1 MKKVFFAIALLATA
15 WMVSCTKETAQNEMA
30 VETDGTRGTLIVT
43 ASKQA
48 ETRALEL
55 KDGYVDAFWAE
66 GDTVEV
72 YSYKGGKFLGY
83 LTPSAFGDNRTTL
96 EGTVDISG
104 LEVRD
109 LLWLF
114 FQGKGDMSYSRQ
126 DGTLESIARYHD
138 AAGTGVFVTS
148 IENNRVIT
156 EEASFENLQ
165 AIVKFKLCNENG
177 VPMDVRFLSISGQ
190 NLFSKRTCIG
200 YGSFDNEYGPVT
212 VTPSAPTDELYVS
225 LCMENYSSG
234 CSYYLCALG
243 TDGDYYECLRED
255 VDFRNGMYYEG
266 TVRMK
271 RVRYTVVGSSG
282 AFDASGDDPVFG
294 KAWDYRMTANDMVA
308 EDAIF
313 KKSYPGISKGSII
326 YLRVSR
332 NRSRSEVLP
341 ENDNLVVTAWEDG
354 TLNVEF
360 DPRTGDLFAEMDYD
374 GRDYEIEPV
383 YTVCGDDDSVFGA
396 SWQIMTPENDMTL
409 QDEYSYNYTKTYT
422 GLTPGE
428 LRFRIVEDRSWDYV
442 YPGMDDD
449 PYSVRI
455 PSFGNLTIV
464 FHPSNGEIT
473 TSFESTEVPDG
484 DFYVYANFNYWRL
497 SDEYLMT
504 KQDDGTYTYEAEFEA
519 AYPYAEFKIIMN
531 KDYSASWPENNYQ
544 VEVPGPG
551 ILTITF
557 HPDTGE
563 ITTSFVEQ
571 ALDNTYTVAGS
582 TNGTAAGGSD
592 ILFGTAWDPTLA
604 ANDMQYLETEGYYYK
619 EYSVT
624 APGKVSFKVFKNH
637 STDVFWPKDK
647 NYDVEM
653 LGPGT
658 LLIAFLPGYGVE
670 AIMQYSQDNY
680 TLTGDFCDWVVSSD
694 WVMSL
699 LSDGSYSVRVT
710 IDTPGDYYFRVMK
723 NGRQG
728 VGDLDAQFDEACT
741 VDILFNPETEE
752 MSYKIAGSSGT

>member
-15 WMVSCTKETAQNEMA
+15 WLVSCTKETVRNEMA

-72 YSYKGGKFLGY
+72 YSYKDGKFIGY
-83 LTPSAFGDNRTTL
+83 LTPSAFGDNSTTL
-96 EGTVDISG
+96 EGSVDISG
-104 LEVRD
+104 IEVRD

-114 FQGKGDMSYSRQ
+114 FHGKGDMSYAHQ
-126 DGTLESIARYHD
+126 DGTLEGIARCQD
-138 AAGTGVFVTS
+138 AAWASVFVETKDGGR
-148 IENNRVIT
+148 ITT
-156 EEASFENLQ
+156 EEASFQNLQ
-165 AIVKFKLCNENG
+165 AIVKFKICNENG
-177 VPMDVRFLSISGQ
+177 NPMSVRFLSIGAQ
-190 NLFSKRTCIG
+190 NIRSKMTNFGI
-200 YGSFDNEYGPVT
+200 SFDVEYGAVT
-212 VTPSAPTDELYVS
+212 VTPSAPTDEMFVS
-225 LCMENYSSG
+225 LCLDDYLSW
-234 CSYYLCALG
+234 CTYYLCAQG
-243 TDGDYYECLRED
+243 TDGYYYECLRED
-255 VDFRNGMYYEG
+255 VDFSNGMYYEG
-266 TVRMK
+266 TVKMK

-308 EDAIF
+308 EDGVF
-313 KKSYPGISKGSII
+313 RKSYPGISKGSII
-326 YLRVSR
+326 YLRVSK
-332 NRSRSEVLP
+332 NRSKSEVLP
-341 ENDNLVVTAWEDG
+341 EDDNLVVTAWEDG
-354 TLNVEF
+354 TLNVEYN
-360 DPRTGDLFAEMDYD
+360 PRTGDLYAEMDY
-374 GRDYEIEPV
+374 GGSEYSMESV

-396 SWQIMTPENDMTL
+396 SWQIVTPENDMTL
-409 QDEYSYNYTKTYT
+409 PDENNYIYEKTYT

-428 LRFRIVEDRSWDYV
+428 LRFRIVEDRGWDYV

-455 PSFGNLTIV
+455 PSFGNLTIY
-464 FHPSNGEIT
+464 FRPNTGEIT
-473 TSFESTEVPDG
+473 TSFVQTEVPDG

-504 KQDDGTYTYEAEFEA
+504 RQDDGTCTYEAEFEA
-519 AYPYAEFKIIMN
+519 AYPYAEFKIVMN
-531 KDYSASWPENNYQ
+531 KDYSTSWPESNYQ
-544 VEVPGPG
+544 VSIPGAG

-592 ILFGTAWDPTLA
+592 VLFGTAWDPTLTV
-604 ANDMQYLETEGYYYK
+604 NDMQYLETMGYYYR

-624 APGKVSFKVFKNH
+624 APGRVSFKVFKNH
-637 STDVFWPKDK
+637 STDVYWPADK

-658 LLIAFLPGYGVE
+658 LMIAFLPGYGVE
-670 AIMQYSQDNY
+670 AAMQYSQDNY
-680 TLTGDFCDWVVSSD
+680 TLTGEFCNWEVSSD

-699 LSDGSYSVRVT
+699 LPDGSYSVRVT
-710 IDTPGDYYFRVMK
+710 LDTPGDHYFRVMK

-728 VGDLDAQFDEACT
+728 VGDLDAHFDAACT
-741 VDILFNPETEE
+741 VDILFNPETGE
-752 MSYKIAGSSGT
+752 MSYQTVS

>member
-1 MKKVFFAIALLATA
+1 MKKAFFAIALLATA
-15 WMVSCTKETAQNEMA
+15 WMVSCTKETARDEMA

-55 KDGYVDAFWAE
+55 KDGYIDAFWAE

-72 YSYKGGKFLGY
+72 YSYKNGKFIGY
-83 LTPSAFGDNRTTL
+83 LTPSAFGNNSTTL

-104 LEVRD
+104 IEVRD

-114 FQGKGDMSYSRQ
+114 FHGKGDMSYAHQ
-126 DGTLESIARYHD
+126 DGTLEGIARYQD
-138 AAGTGVFVTS
+138 AAWASVFVETKDGG
-148 IENNRVIT
+148 RIT
-156 EEASFENLQ
+156 TGEASFQNLQ
-165 AIVKFKLCNENG
+165 AIVKFKLCDEYGN
-177 VPMDVRFLSISGQ
+177 PMRVRSLSVNAPNIQ
-190 NLFSKRTCIG
+190 SKMTSLGI
-200 YGSFDNEYGPVT
+200 SFDIEHGAVT
-212 VTPSAPTDELYVS
+212 VTPAAPTDEMFVS
-225 LCMENYSSG
+225 LCLENFSSG
-234 CSYYLCALG
+234 CPYYLCALG
-243 TDGDYYECLRED
+243 TDGYYYECLKED

-266 TVRMK
+266 TVKMT

-294 KAWDYRMTANDMVA
+294 KAWDYRLTANDMVA
-308 EDAIF
+308 EDAVF
-313 KKSYPGISKGSII
+313 RKSYPGISKGSII

-332 NRSRSEVLP
+332 NRSQSEVWP
-341 ENDNLVVTAWEDG
+341 EDDNLVVTAWEDG

-360 DPRTGDLFAEMDYD
+360 DPLSGELYAEMDYD
-374 GRDYEIEPV
+374 GKEYSVESV
-383 YTVCGDDDSVFGA
+383 YTVCGDDASVFGA
-396 SWQIMTPENDMTL
+396 SWQIVTPENDMTL
-409 QDEYSYNYTKTYT
+409 PDENNYIYEKTYT

-428 LRFRIVEDRSWDYV
+428 LRFRIVEDRGWDYV

-455 PSFGNLTIV
+455 PSFGNLTV
-464 FHPSNGEIT
+464 YFCPNTGEIT
-473 TSFESTEVPDG
+473 TSFEQTEVPDG

-504 KQDDGTYTYEAEFEA
+504 RQDDGTYTYEAEFES

-531 KDYSASWPENNYQ
+531 KDYSASWPESNYQ
-544 VEVPGPG
+544 VSIPGAG

-592 ILFGTAWDPTLA
+592 ILFGTAWDPTLTV
-604 ANDMQYLETEGYYYK
+604 NDMQYLETMGYYYR

-624 APGKVSFKVFKNH
+624 APGRVSFKVFKNH
-637 STDVFWPKDK
+637 STDVYWPADK

-680 TLTGDFCDWVVSSD
+680 TLTGEFCNWEVSSD

-699 LSDGSYSVRVT
+699 LPDGSYSVRVT
-710 IDTPGDYYFRVMK
+710 LDTPGDHYFRVMK

-728 VGDLDAQFDEACT
+728 VGDLDAHFDEACT
-741 VDILFNPETEE
+741 VDILYNPETGE
-752 MSYKIAGSSGT
+752 MSYHTVN

>member
-15 WMVSCTKETAQNEMA
+15 WMVSCTKETAPDELA
-30 VETDGTRGTLIVT
+30 VETDGIRGTLVVN
-43 ASKQA
+43 ASKQTV
-48 ETRALEL
+48 TRALEP
-55 KDGYVDAFWAE
+55 KENYINAFWAE
-66 GDTVEV
+66 GDSVEV
-72 YSYKGGKFLGY
+72 YSYKGGTFLGY
-83 LTPSAFGDNRTTL
+83 LTPSAFGENSTTL
-96 EGTVDISG
+96 EGDVDISG

-114 FQGKGDMSYSRQ
+114 FHGKGEMTYFSQ
-126 DGTLESIARYHD
+126 DGTLEGIARNLD
-138 AAGTGVFVTS
+138 AAGAGVFVTS
-148 IENNRVIT
+148 KENNRVTT

-165 AIVKFKLCNENG
+165 AIVKFKLRYENG
-177 VPMDVRFLSISGQ
+177 APMDVRSFSISGG
-190 NLFSKRTCIG
+190 NLHSKMTCIG
-200 YGSFDNEYGPVT
+200 YGSFDMEYGPVT
-212 VTPSAPTDELYVS
+212 VTPSDPADELYVA
-225 LCMENYSSG
+225 LCTGFSSN
-234 CSYYLCALG
+234 SDTYYLCAQDKYG
-243 TDGDYYECLRED
+243 QYFECLRED
-255 VDFRNGMYYEG
+255 VQFSYGMYYEG
-266 TVRMK
+266 TVKMK
-271 RVRYTVVGSSG
+271 PVRYTVVGSSG
-282 AFDASGDDPVFG
+282 SFDASGDDPVFG
-294 KAWDYRMTANDMVA
+294 KAWDYRIDANDMVA
-308 EDAIF
+308 EDVVF

-326 YLRVSR
+326 YLRVVR
-332 NRSRSEVLP
+332 NSSWKEEWP
-341 ENDNLVVTAWEDG
+341 EDDNLVVTAWEDG

-360 DPRTGDLFAEMDYD
+360 DPRTGALYAEMDY
-374 GRDYEIEPV
+374 GGNEYETEPV
-383 YTVCGDDDSVFGA
+383 YTVCGDNDSVFGA
-396 SWQIMTPENDMTL
+396 TWQIVTPENDMTL

-571 ALDNTYTVAGS
+571 TLDNTYTVAGS

-619 EYSVT
+619 EYLVT
-624 APGKVSFKVFKNH
+624 APGRVSFKVFKNH
-637 STDVFWPKDK
+637 SSDVFWPKDK

-658 LLIAFLPGYGVE
+658 LLIAFIPSYGVE
-670 AIMQYSQDNY
+670 SIMQYSQDNY
-680 TLTGDFCDWVVSSD
+680 TVTGDFCNWGVYSD
-694 WVMSL
+694 LVMSL
-699 LSDGSYSVRVT
+699 LPDGTYSVRVI
-710 IDTPGDYYFRVMK
+710 IDQPGEHSFMVMK
-723 NGRQG
+723 NGRQSLASM
-728 VGDLDAQFDEACT
+728 DIQFEEACT
-741 VDILFNPETEE
+741 VEILFNPETEV
-752 MSYKIAGSSGT
+752 MSYHFVS